1 MALPV
6 RYTDSHP
13 FSVTRPTTRAPL
25 RQILLWQ
32 GLGILLL
39 GAALLVAAL
48 LGATPARADSH
59 LLAAARAG
67 DAEAAE
73 HLGVM
78 YETGSGVRRSEA
90 EAAYWYGRAA
100 QAGRR
105 QSQYAYAQFLENGS
119 GITKDEAAA
128 LHWYLSAASQG
139 HLGAVANLA
148 AMLATGRGTAQD
160 RLSAYRVLLWAKE
173 QRGQDSRQPQVA
185 ASLEAIGAGLR
196 GTDRKAATPLE
207 PRELQARLGPVK
219 KVAQK

>member
-13 FSVTRPTTRAPL
+13 FSVTRTPL

-207 PRELQARLGPVK
+207 PRELQARLGPAK